1 MLKHPMTLRL
11 KFILYL
17 VFLHIILA
25 GALGYVLWQVE
36 PLWIIALELGC
47 VLSLWWAVWLFQKF
61 YEPLRLLKSSAD
73 FLRETDFSTTL
84 LPTGQIETDALVS
97 VYNTMLTTLRAE
109 RIRVEEKGILLQ
121 MLINASPIGIV
132 LCNEA
137 MVLLSANPAL
147 SSILGLN
154 VQDAIGKPLDT
165 ALSAFA
171 EPIKR
176 LKTGDSALVSDKARR
191 YKVQKALFVEKG
203 VPHLLIM
210 IEELTAELRATEK
223 TAYQRI
229 IRVLAHEVNNSIG
242 AARSLMESALHY
254 ERYFVSDIPQDER
267 TDFREAL
274 SIASERLS
282 DLGAFMRD
290 YAHVVRLPALKLQRC
305 IADELLMTT
314 ATLFGEACKAHD
326 IALHVVAGRRM
337 CVILADRVQMQQ
349 ALTNL
354 VKNAVEALE
363 DAAERTLTLSVRRE
377 ESLVIISV
385 DDTGKGLRAEDAEH
399 FGTPFFTTKETGQGI
414 GLMLVREIAA
424 AHGFDFSL
432 ENRKEGG
439 ARAELRCL
447 AEKE

>member
-1 MLKHPMTLRL
+1 MSQNLTLRTQ
-11 KFILYL
+11 FIVYL
-17 VFLHIILA
+17 VFLHILVA
-25 GALGYVLWQVE
+25 GALGYVLWQLN
-36 PLWIIALELGC
+36 PLWIIAVELGC
-47 VLSLWWAVWLFQKF
+47 ALSLWWMVLLFQRL
-61 YEPLRLLKSSAD
+61 YEPLRLMRSSAD

-84 LPTGQIETDALVS
+84 LPTGQVETDALIA

-121 MLINASPIGIV
+121 MLINASPIGIA

-137 MVLLSANPAL
+137 MFTLSVNPAL
-147 SSILGLN
+147 SAILGLDEQN
-154 VQDAIGKPLDT
+154 AVGKLLGDVLAP
-165 ALSAFA
+165 FA
-171 EPIKR
+171 EPLKR
-176 LKTGDSALVSDKARR
+176 LNAGDSTLVSYKSRR
-191 YKVQKALFVEKG
+191 FKVQKALFVEKG

-210 IEELTAELRATEK
+210 IEELTVELRATEK

-254 ERYFVSDIPQDER
+254 ERYFSPEMPHDER

-314 ATLFGEACKAHD
+314 ATLFGEACKAQG
-326 IALHVVAGRRM
+326 IALHVVAGGRT

-385 DDTGKGLRAEDAEH
+385 DDTGKGLHARDAEH

-432 ENRKEGG
+432 ENRAGGG